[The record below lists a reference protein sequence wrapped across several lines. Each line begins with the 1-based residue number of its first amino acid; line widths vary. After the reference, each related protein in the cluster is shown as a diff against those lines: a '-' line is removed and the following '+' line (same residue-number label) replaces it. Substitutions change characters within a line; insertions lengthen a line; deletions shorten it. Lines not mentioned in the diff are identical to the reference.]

1 MKKLLTTENHRVVKQ
16 VIQREL
22 DWAQAHV
29 DLDLPI
35 IEQILSEEYQQRQ
48 SDGTFIGKKELLTSY
63 GSGDRYWEV
72 AESTNHHVQIDKNLA
87 VVIGRWRGIGINT
100 GERFD
105 YRARFLS
112 IYKLENKS
120 WRMILDA
127 SIPD

>member
-1 MKKLLTTENHRVVKQ
+1 MKKLFPTENQIVVSQ

-29 DLDLPI
+29 DLDLTI

-48 SDGTFIGKKELLTSY
+48 TDGTFIGKKELLTSY
-63 GSGDRYWEV
+63 RSGNRYWEV

-87 VVIGRWRGIGINT
+87 VVIGRWRGVGINT

-112 IYKLENKS
+112 IYKLENIS
-120 WRMILDA
+120 WRMIFDA
-127 SIPD
+127 SMAD

>member
-1 MKKLLTTENHRVVKQ
+1 MKKLFPTENQIVVSQ

-29 DLDLPI
+29 DLDLTI

-48 SDGTFIGKKELLTSY
+48 TDGTFIDKRELLTSY
-63 GSGDRYWEV
+63 RSGNRYWEV

-87 VVIGRWRGIGINT
+87 IVIGRWRGIGINT
-100 GERFD
+100 GEIFD
-105 YRARFLS
+105 YQARFLS

-120 WRMILDA
+120 WRMIFDA
-127 SIPD
+127 SMAK